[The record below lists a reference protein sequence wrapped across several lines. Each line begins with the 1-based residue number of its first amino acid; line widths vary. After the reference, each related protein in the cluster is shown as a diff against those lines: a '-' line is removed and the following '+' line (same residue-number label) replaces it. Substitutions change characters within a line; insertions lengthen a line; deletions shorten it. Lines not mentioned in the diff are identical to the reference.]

1 MSSSVAAPPQIPSST
16 SQSPTVVHKFGGTSV
31 ADAERYRHVAQLL
44 LARGEHQQI
53 TVVSAMKGVTD
64 ALIALA
70 ELASGNLAEW
80 RDRWHELRARHRG
93 AAVAL
98 LAEDAG
104 PTLEWMDARFD
115 ELAEILGALAVI
127 GELPREV
134 LDRVQG
140 LGEVFSAHLLGRI
153 PDRARTKTAR
163 CWMRARCWWW
173 IAATVGVDVDW
184 LQSAQRLSD
193 WRAGHPQRRLVVT
206 GFVARDRSG
215 RITTLGRNGS
225 DYSGAIFAAL
235 FNADELH
242 IWTDVDGVLSADPRV
257 VPEAVQLSTLS
268 YDEACELAYFGA
280 KVVHPQTMSP
290 AIERGLPIVIR
301 NTFHPEH
308 PGTRIT
314 AVSDAHGPVKGL
326 TLSPD
331 LAVLNLEGTG
341 LIGVPGTAERVFAAL
356 RDARVS
362 VVMISQGSSE
372 HSICCVVR
380 SAEAQRAQNALLNAF
395 AHELTIGQ
403 VQRVQRTDGVSVL
416 AAVGDGMA
424 GQPGVAARL
433 FEALGRARV
442 NILAIAQGSS
452 ERNISV
458 AIDSADATKALRAAH
473 AGFWLSPQTFSVG
486 VIGPGNVGA
495 TLIEQLRA
503 AQPQLL
509 GKANLDLRLRAIA
522 SSRKMLLDERGIG
535 ADWRERFD
543 AGTQPADLDRFT
555 AHLLSAHL
563 PHAVIV
569 DCSASPEVA
578 ERYAD
583 WLAAGIHVVTPNKQA
598 GAGPLSRYEAI
609 REATAASGARF
620 RYEATV
626 GAGLPVISTLRDL
639 LDTGDAVVS
648 VEGIFSGTLAWLFNK
663 YDGSVP
669 FSQLVTEA
677 RALGYTEPDPRD
689 DLSGTQCRPQA
700 GDPGARGRTLAG
712 AGGRGDREPGAG
724 SAAQCQRGRFH
735 GAAVGGGRRVRRAP
749 GRSEGR
755 RPGAALCRPA
765 GRRGPG
771 AGRAGRAAGGA
782 CVRQPAPDRQHRAVH
797 HPALL
802 RQSAHRARA
811 GRRSGSDRGRRV
823 RRSAAG
829 GGRTGS
835 QAVKEEQV
843 GTTAMTDTASAFA
856 PASVG
861 NVGVGFDILGHVI
874 EGAGDTV
881 HVRRIA
887 APEVRIADIRGATV
901 DLPRDA
907 PGNTAGAA
915 LISLLEAE
923 RPGFGFEIEIE
934 KGIPLGSGM
943 GGSAASCVAALVAA
957 NALLPRPLS
966 REALYPH
973 ALVGEAV
980 ASGGRHGDN
989 LGPMLL
995 GGLVLST
1002 ADRLVQIPVPEAW
1015 HCVLVHPDAV
1025 LETPARPRRAGRRL
1039 RTEGLRCPE
1048 RTSGAAAGRMPA
1060 RRRGAGARRT
1070 E

>member
-1 MSSSVAAPPQIPSST
+1 MSSRTAEVE
-16 SQSPTVVHKFGGTSV
+16 QSKPRVVVHKFGGTSV

-44 LARGEHQQI
+44 LAREEDLQI

-64 ALIALA
+64 ALIELA
-70 ELASGNLAEW
+70 ELASRGQEEW
-80 RDRWHELRARHRG
+80 RERWHELRARHRG

-98 LAEDAG
+98 LGESAG
-104 PTLEWMDARFD
+104 GTLDWVEERFD
-115 ELAEILGALAVI
+115 QLAQILAALGVI

-140 LGEVFSAHLLGRI
+140 LGEVLSARLLGDYLRTLGEDCSVLDARDVLVV
-153 PDRARTKTAR
+153 DRSDL
-163 CWMRARCWWW
+163 
-173 IAATVGVDVDW
+173 GVDVDW
-184 LQSAQRLSD
+184 AISAQRLAE
-193 WRAGHPQRRLVVT
+193 WRKVHPQQRVVAT
-206 GFVARDRSG
+206 GFVARDRND

-235 FNADELH
+235 YDAAELH

-257 VPEAVQLSTLS
+257 VPEAVQLDTLS

-290 AIERGLPIVIR
+290 AMERGLPIIIR

-314 AVSDAHGPVKGL
+314 AERDVSGPVKGL

-380 SAEAQRAQNALLNAF
+380 RAEAARAQSALLTAF
-395 AHELTIGQ
+395 AHELTVGQ
-403 VQRVQRTDGVSVL
+403 VQRVQLTEGVSVL

-433 FEALGRARV
+433 FESLGRARV

-473 AGFWLSPQTFSVG
+473 AGFWLSPQTFAVG

-522 SSRKMLLDERGIG
+522 SSKRMLLGERSIG
-535 ADWRERFD
+535 ADWRARFE
-543 AGTQPADLDRFT
+543 ASPQPADLDRFT
-555 AHLLSAHL
+555 QHLLSAHM

-569 DCSASPEVA
+569 DCSASPLVA
-578 ERYAD
+578 DRYAE

-598 GAGPLSRYEAI
+598 GAGPLPRYHAI
-609 REATAASGARF
+609 REAASASGARF

-677 RALGYTEPDPRD
+677 RGLGYTEPDPRD
-689 DLSGTQCRPQA
+689 DLSGTDVARKLVILAREAGRELALEDVQVESLVPASLRQA
-700 GDPGARGRTLAG
+700 SVDDFMARLGEVDAGFDAQLAKARA
-712 AGGRGDREPGAG
+712 AGNVLRYVAKLDA
-724 SAAQCQRGRFH
+724 
-735 GAAVGGGRRVRRAP
+735 
-749 GRSEGR
+749 EGR
-755 RPGAALCRPA
+755 ASVGLVELPAAHAFGNLRLTDNIVQFTT
-765 GRRGPG
+765 RRYCDNPLIVQGPG
-771 AGRAGRAAGGA
+771 AGPEVTAAGVFA
-782 CVRQPAPDRQHRAVH
+782 DV
-797 HPALL
+797 L
-802 RQSAHRARA
+802 R
-811 GRRSGSDRGRRV
+811 V
-823 RRSAAG
+823 AAG
-829 GGRTGS
+829 
-835 QAVKEEQV
+835 Q
-843 GTTAMTDTASAFA
+843 
-856 PASVG
+856 
-861 NVGVGFDILGHVI
+861 
-874 EGAGDTV
+874 GAK
-881 HVRRIA
+881 
-887 APEVRIADIRGATV
+887 
-901 DLPRDA
+901 L
-907 PGNTAGAA
+907 
-915 LISLLEAE
+915 
-923 RPGFGFEIEIE
+923 
-934 KGIPLGSGM
+934 
-943 GGSAASCVAALVAA
+943 
-957 NALLPRPLS
+957 
-966 REALYPH
+966 
-973 ALVGEAV
+973 
-980 ASGGRHGDN
+980 
-989 LGPMLL
+989 
-995 GGLVLST
+995 
-1002 ADRLVQIPVPEAW
+1002 
-1015 HCVLVHPDAV
+1015 
-1025 LETPARPRRAGRRL
+1025 
-1039 RTEGLRCPE
+1039 
-1048 RTSGAAAGRMPA
+1048 
-1060 RRRGAGARRT
+1060 
-1070 E
+1070 

>member
-1 MSSSVAAPPQIPSST
+1 MPSSVAAQEHKAVEPS
-16 SQSPTVVHKFGGTSV
+16 PLRTVVHKFGGTSV

-44 LARGEHQQI
+44 RARDEDIQV

-64 ALIALA
+64 ALIELS
-70 ELASGNLAEW
+70 ELASRNQDEW

-98 LAEDAG
+98 LSENAG
-104 PTLEWMDARFD
+104 PTLDWLDERFAK
-115 ELAEILGALAVI
+115 LSEILAALAVI
-127 GELPREV
+127 GELPKEV

-140 LGEVFSAHLLGRI
+140 LGEVCSARLLGDYFRAQGEDCAVLDARDVLVV
-153 PDRARTKTAR
+153 DRSDL
-163 CWMRARCWWW
+163 
-173 IAATVGVDVDW
+173 GVEVDW
-184 LQSAQRLSD
+184 AVSSRRLAD
-193 WRAGHPQRRLVVT
+193 WREQHPQHRVVAT
-206 GFVARDRSG
+206 GFVARDRAN

-235 FNADELH
+235 FDAAELH

-257 VPEAVQLSTLS
+257 VPEAVQLSALS

-280 KVVHPQTMSP
+280 KVVHPQTMAP
-290 AIERGLPIVIR
+290 AIERGLPIIIR

-314 AVSDAHGPVKGL
+314 AERDVAGPVKGL

-380 SAEAQRAQNALLNAF
+380 HAEATRAQAALLNAF
-395 AHELTIGQ
+395 AHELNIGQ
-403 VQRVQRTDGVSVL
+403 VQRIQRTDNISVL

-433 FEALGRARV
+433 FESLGRARV

-522 SSRKMLLDERGIG
+522 SSSKMLLDERGIG
-535 ADWRERFD
+535 GDWRERLTD
-543 AGTQPADLDRFT
+543 SRLAADLDRFT

-569 DCSASPEVA
+569 DCSASAQVA
-578 ERYAD
+578 DRYAE

-598 GAGPLSRYEAI
+598 GAGPMQRFRAI
-609 REATAASGARF
+609 HDAAAVSGARF

-639 LDTGDAVVS
+639 LDTGDAVLS

-663 YDGSVP
+663 FDGSVP
-669 FSQLVTEA
+669 FSTLVGEA
-677 RALGYTEPDPRD
+677 RGMGYTEPDPRD
-689 DLSGTQCRPQA
+689 DLSGT
-700 GDPGARGRTLAG
+700 DVARKLVILA
-712 AGGRGDREPGAG
+712 RE
-724 SAAQCQRGRFH
+724 
-735 GAAVGGGRRVRRAP
+735 
-749 GRSEGR
+749 
-755 RPGAALCRPA
+755 A
-765 GRRGPG
+765 GRELALEDGVVESLVPESLRQGSVDEFMARLPEVDAAFAQRLAAAKAAGKVLRYVARLDGEGHASVGLVELPDTHAFAHLRLTDNIVQFTTRRYCDNPLIVQGPG
-771 AGRAGRAAGGA
+771 AGPEVTAAGVFA
-782 CVRQPAPDRQHRAVH
+782 D
-797 HPALL
+797 LL
-802 RQSAHRARA
+802 R
-811 GRRSGSDRGRRV
+811 V
-823 RRSAAG
+823 AAG
-829 GGRTGS
+829 
-835 QAVKEEQV
+835 Q
-843 GTTAMTDTASAFA
+843 
-856 PASVG
+856 
-861 NVGVGFDILGHVI
+861 
-874 EGAGDTV
+874 GAK
-881 HVRRIA
+881 
-887 APEVRIADIRGATV
+887 
-901 DLPRDA
+901 L
-907 PGNTAGAA
+907 
-915 LISLLEAE
+915 
-923 RPGFGFEIEIE
+923 
-934 KGIPLGSGM
+934 
-943 GGSAASCVAALVAA
+943 
-957 NALLPRPLS
+957 
-966 REALYPH
+966 
-973 ALVGEAV
+973 
-980 ASGGRHGDN
+980 
-989 LGPMLL
+989 
-995 GGLVLST
+995 
-1002 ADRLVQIPVPEAW
+1002 
-1015 HCVLVHPDAV
+1015 
-1025 LETPARPRRAGRRL
+1025 
-1039 RTEGLRCPE
+1039 
-1048 RTSGAAAGRMPA
+1048 
-1060 RRRGAGARRT
+1060 
-1070 E
+1070 